1 MIVMRY
7 TLNSLLI
14 VAACTLAACGPKL
27 AARERYVQA
36 LNHRLDGDPQTYF
49 DEMIAL
55 AHDEPESRAGRRA
68 RATIQSGG
76 MMTQVAVIGVLA
88 AIAIPNF
95 LKFQS
100 RAKQAEAKTYLRSLF
115 SAQKAYYAENG
126 RYCTSFSECGWEPA
140 PGARYIYMLAQEA
153 VGGDQ
158 ADSYPLLRMRASAAL
173 TELDI
178 ESRVKK
184 ESFLLIAVGNIDSD
198 DDLDIWTIDQ
208 DNNVSNVKNDAD

>member
-1 MIVMRY
+1 MKKI
-7 TLNSLLI
+7 LLSL
-14 VAACTLAACGPKL
+14 VALSLVACGPKL
-27 AARERYVQA
+27 TARERYVQA
-36 LNHRLDGDPQTYF
+36 LNHRLDGNPHTYF

-55 AHDEPESRAGRRA
+55 AHDEPDSRAGRRA

-88 AIAIPNF
+88 AIAVPNF

-100 RAKQAEAKTYLRSLF
+100 RAKQSEAKANLKGLF
-115 SAQKAYYAENG
+115 TAQKAHYAETG
-126 RYCTSFSECGWEPA
+126 RYCTSFEKCGWEA
-140 PGARYIYMLAQEA
+140 QTGSRYIYMLGQEA
-153 VGGDQ
+153 VGGDK

-184 ESFLLIAVGNIDSD
+184 GSFLLIAVGNIDSD
-198 DDLDIWTIDQ
+198 SDLDIWTIDQ
-208 DNNVSNVKNDAD
+208 DNNLKNVKNDVE